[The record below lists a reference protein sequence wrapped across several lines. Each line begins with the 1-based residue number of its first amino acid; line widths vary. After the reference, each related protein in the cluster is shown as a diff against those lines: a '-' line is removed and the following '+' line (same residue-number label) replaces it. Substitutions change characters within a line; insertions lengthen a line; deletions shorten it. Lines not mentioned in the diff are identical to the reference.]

1 MGTVLAMKPTLVDEL
16 VARPH
21 ATIAAPYISIASVDK
36 SYGSRHGAVHAL
48 ADIDLQVREGEF
60 LSILGPSGC
69 GKSTLLKC
77 IGGLESITRG
87 TLEVRGQKLSGPPTK
102 AGMVFQRDV
111 LLDWRTILDNVLI
124 TAEFL
129 GLRRDDLKPRA
140 MQLLKRF
147 GLEGYENRHPWE
159 LSGGMRQR
167 ASICRALLCDPELL
181 LMDEPFGA
189 LDAMTRDDL
198 NLELAR
204 IWQDTKKTVVFVTH
218 GISEAI
224 FLSDRVVMMDRNPGR
239 IIEIL
244 DIDLPRP
251 RSLAVRETPE
261 FGRYVA
267 HIRHLFAG
275 LGILKE
281 G

>member
-1 MGTVLAMKPTLVDEL
+1 MNAHVASMTDAPTMAYLS
-16 VARPH
+16 
-21 ATIAAPYISIASVDK
+21 ISGVRK
-36 SYGSRHGAVHAL
+36 TYGSPRGPVTAL
-48 ADIDLQVREGEF
+48 KGIDLEVNEGEF
-60 LSILGPSGC
+60 VSILGPSGC

-77 IGGLESITRG
+77 IAGLENASAGKIAVDGRA
-87 TLEVRGQKLSGPPTK
+87 LKGPPQNM
-102 AGMVFQRDV
+102 GIVFQRDV

-124 TAEFL
+124 TAEFAGLKGPAVRERALALL
-129 GLRRDDLKPRA
+129 G
-140 MQLLKRF
+140 RF
-147 GLEGYENRHPWE
+147 GLGGFESRHPWE

-167 ASICRALLCDPELL
+167 AAICRALLCDPKLL

-204 IWQDTKKTVVFVTH
+204 IWQDTRKTVVFVTH
-218 GISEAI
+218 GITEAI

-239 IIEIL
+239 IVEII

-251 RSLAVRETPE
+251 RHLAVRESAE

-267 HIRHLFAG
+267 HVRHLFAS
-275 LGILKE
+275 LGVLKDDAP
-281 G
+281 

>member
-1 MGTVLAMKPTLVDEL
+1 MRTALAMK
-16 VARPH
+16 
-21 ATIAAPYISIASVDK
+21 TIDTAEPVSLSAPAASYVSISGVGK
-36 SYGSRHGAVHAL
+36 SYGSRHGAVQAL
-48 ADIDLQVREGEF
+48 SGIDIEVRQGEF

-77 IGGLESITRG
+77 IGGLESITSGR
-87 TLEVRGQKLSGPPTK
+87 LAVRGQALKGPPEK

-129 GLRRDDLKPRA
+129 GLRREDLKPRA
-140 MQLLKRF
+140 LALLKRF

-218 GISEAI
+218 GITEAI

-239 IIEIL
+239 VVEIL

-251 RSLAVRETPE
+251 RQLAVRETPE